1 METSRKLW
9 RKGKKSDREGC
20 AAKKERNQTG
30 RVVQRKRKEIRRGG
44 VHAAKSYFLIQCGR
58 NPVIL

>member
-20 AAKKERNQTG
+20 AAK
-30 RVVQRKRKEIRRGG
+30 RKEIRWGG
-44 VHAAKSYFLIQCGR
+44 VHAVKSYFFIRCGR